1 MTDARERLALGKS
14 RLLFGC
20 GVGALA
26 LGLAQ
31 PALAQVEPDDPV
43 YEIEGERVYFEGDLS
58 PGVEVDDA
66 DGVSILDLGT
76 PDADITSAAD
86 VDGISFVRANGPIA
100 IDYSG
105 GGSFKIVTTGQG
117 NGIFA
122 SNTNSIRISS
132 ELLI

>member
-1 MTDARERLALGKS
+1 M
-14 RLLFGC
+14 
-20 GVGALA
+20 A